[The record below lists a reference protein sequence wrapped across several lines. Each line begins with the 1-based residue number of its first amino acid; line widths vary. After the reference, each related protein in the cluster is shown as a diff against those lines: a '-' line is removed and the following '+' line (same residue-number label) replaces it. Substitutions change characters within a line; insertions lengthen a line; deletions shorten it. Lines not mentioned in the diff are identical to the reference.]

1 HVRINPNVIFK
12 GAYQQRMSILLTYAK
27 AGEPKVEVNKAQSA
41 DQKIDEIVKEMR
53 NVSRMTGMD
62 SDTLQEIFIRRLN
75 NKKPDA

>member
-1 HVRINPNVIFK
+1 
-12 GAYQQRMSILLTYAK
+12 MTYAK

-62 SDTLQEIFIRRLN
+62 SDTLQEIFIRILN

>member
-1 HVRINPNVIFK
+1 
-12 GAYQQRMSILLTYAK
+12 MSILLTYAK